1 MKGSSAE
8 LDFFEDVRSLG
19 RPDKRLG
26 LLIVLAQVVLAGG
39 GELAHAT
46 QRGESVGR

>member
-1 MKGSSAE
+1 MQGGSAA

-26 LLIVLAQVVLAGG
+26 LWRTILACTRAVNPNTFHLA
-39 GELAHAT
+39 E
-46 QRGESVGR
+46 